1 VSTAEF
7 SHTFVVAAPAERV
20 FAHLAEPQSY
30 VGLSP
35 LVVEVRD
42 VRHDGATVSYVA
54 VERLALGPVRHDNLI
69 AVTMS
74 FPEPGRRLV
83 SDVVSPGRVR
93 LVATVDLLPDGGS
106 TKVTEHVRVTVP
118 LLLRPFVLGQARKVQ
133 RVRAAELTRRMA
145 AG

>member
-1 VSTAEF
+1 MPTAEF
-7 SHTFVVAAPAERV
+7 SHSFVVAAPAGRV
-20 FAHLAEPQSY
+20 FEHLAEPQSY

-42 VRHDGATVSYVA
+42 IHRDGGSLSYVA
-54 VERLALGPVRHDNLI
+54 VERLTLGPLHHDNLI
-69 AVTMS
+69 AVTMT

-93 LVATVDLLPDGGS
+93 LVATVDLLPSGES
-106 TKVTEHVRVTVP
+106 TEVTEHIRVTFP
-118 LLLRPFVLGQARKVQ
+118 ALLRPLVVGQARKVQ
-133 RVRAAELTRRMA
+133 RARAAELTRRMA